1 MYDYKALSVNVSWFL
16 ECVFQ
21 YKYVEIT
28 TSYLPMRIP
37 RLFAESTGVI
47 SYYKINEEHKNFF

>member
-21 YKYVEIT
+21 YKYIEIAQNF
-28 TSYLPMRIP
+28 LPIVIP
-37 RLFAESTGVI
+37 LSIAVNTGVI
-47 SYYKINEEHKNFF
+47 AYYKINKKHKI